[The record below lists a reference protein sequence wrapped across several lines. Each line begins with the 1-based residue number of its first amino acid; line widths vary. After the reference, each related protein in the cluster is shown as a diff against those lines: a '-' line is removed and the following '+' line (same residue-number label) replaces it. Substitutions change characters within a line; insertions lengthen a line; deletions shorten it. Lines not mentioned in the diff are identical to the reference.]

1 MTVAYEYFLPL
12 IILSYWFAGG
22 SRESGMYVKYG
33 EFFFHVIPKHH

>member
-1 MTVAYEYFLPL
+1 MIVAYAYFLPL

-22 SRESGMYVKYG
+22 AESSMYVKYG